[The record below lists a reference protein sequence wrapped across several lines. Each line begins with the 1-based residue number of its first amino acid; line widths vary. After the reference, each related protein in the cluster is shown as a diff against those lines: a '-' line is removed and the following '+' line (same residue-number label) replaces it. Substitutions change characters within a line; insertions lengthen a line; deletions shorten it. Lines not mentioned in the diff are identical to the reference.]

1 MGLCGA
7 DDFDEVGLDREEG
20 VDAGSG
26 KGVDVGGGPE
36 SEIEGPLMSL
46 SLRCPSVVLQ
56 WFRSVE
62 FSLCV
67 YQIIK

>member
-26 KGVDVGGGPE
+26 KGADVGGGPE
-36 SEIEGPLMSL
+36 SEIEGPLVSL

-56 WFRSVE
+56 
-62 FSLCV
+62 SLCLAESSLRV